1 MPLMILP
8 DLSNL
13 AFSDFVGIFS
23 LPNSKLITISFE
35 TVLDVNGLPTVR
47 LTLGYGRKV
56 LYLSYLPVAAF
67 LLDLAETFGNRL
79 RSPSKAVSVRE
90 VAPCSSFE
98 HIDAVFGLCS
108 TSETSCWMWLIA
120 VLAMGRIEAGSL
132 LELFDGAM
140 FVSESRWQHATA
152 SPQRLMGHLPK
163 LRKHNYD

>member
-1 MPLMILP
+1 MILP

-47 LTLGYGRKV
+47 LTLGYGRKGWIFHTFR
-56 LYLSYLPVAAF
+56 VAAF

-79 RSPSKAVSVRE
+79 RSPSKAVTVRE
-90 VAPCSSFE
+90 VATCSSFE

-120 VLAMGRIEAGSL
+120 VLAMGTIEAGSL

-140 FVSESRWQHATA
+140 FVSESTWQHATA
-152 SPQRLMGHLPK
+152 
-163 LRKHNYD
+163 

>member
-8 DLSNL
+8 DLSNS
-13 AFSDFVGIFS
+13 AFSDFVGIFC
-23 LPNSKLITISFE
+23 LPNSKITISLE

-56 LYLSYLPVAAF
+56 LDLSYLPVSAF

-79 RSPSKAVSVRE
+79 GNPSKAVPVRG
-90 VAPCSSFE
+90 VATCSSFE

-140 FVSESRWQHATA
+140 FVSDSTWQHATA

-163 LRKHNYD
+163 LREHNYD